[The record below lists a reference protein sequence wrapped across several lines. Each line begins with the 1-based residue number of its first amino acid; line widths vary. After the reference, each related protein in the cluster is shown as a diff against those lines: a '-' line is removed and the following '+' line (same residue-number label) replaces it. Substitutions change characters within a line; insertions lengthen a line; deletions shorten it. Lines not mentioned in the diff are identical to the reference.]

1 MTFLKMEQVDLHD
14 KRVIIRVDL
23 NVPIKNGEIIDDT
36 RIHAIVPTLKWVL
49 AKNARILLLSHLGR
63 PKEGVEEAAF
73 SLKPVALRLE
83 QLLNYPIRFEK
94 EWLGGVDIGP
104 QEIVLGENVRFNK
117 GEEKNDPVLARQ
129 MAKLCDV
136 FIMDAF
142 GTAHRA
148 QASTV
153 GIAQFAPIA
162 AAGLL
167 LTSELDTLAK
177 LLHSPKRP
185 LVAIVSGAKISGKL
199 ELLKSLLNRVD
210 VLIVGGGIAN
220 TFLAAQGLSVGDSLV
235 EPNLITVAKSFIEY
249 AEQQKVTLMIPSD
262 GVLATEI
269 SDHATVDIRTL
280 EAVSAS
286 EKILDIGP
294 DSLHRYQE
302 VIKKAG
308 TILWNGPLGVF
319 EHKPF
324 EHGTKMMAKA
334 IAASSAFSIVGGGET
349 LAAIKK
355 YNVAEQ
361 ISYISTGGGAFL
373 EYIEG
378 KKLPG
383 VDILKQ

>member
-83 QLLNYPIRFEK
+83 QLLNHPIRFEK
-94 EWLGGVDIGP
+94 EWLGGMDIGP

-220 TFLAAQGLSVGDSLV
+220 TFLAAQGLSVGGSLV

-269 SDHATVDIRTL
+269 SDHAKVDIRTL

-302 VIKKAG
+302 IIKKAG